1 MVNCCTFSRIPNKVE
16 MAKRK
21 FEFEFEINAS
31 GKLLYPYIATPGGLE
46 EWFADNV
53 IIDADKNYNLVW
65 DEEDHFAKIASQKM
79 HKHVK
84 FEFLDDSK
92 KPIEDPNYI
101 EFTLAK
107 NEMTETYYLQISDY
121 CEEDNEEDELYEL
134 WESMVNELKS
144 IVGG

>member
-1 MVNCCTFSRIPNKVE
+1 

-84 FEFLDDSK
+84 FEFLDNSK